1 MRVSDIASNGLVY
14 ALDPAVLGEKRNEKL
29 FFRDEVYHA
38 IGNILRAQQFD
49 AIPLVP
55 GHNQSVTHLA
65 RRRLHAG
72 DEHDVY
78 VLTRSEVECVSRDMS
93 ILEAIFLILSN
104 EHHILLLEDQNGNVT
119 DILTISMLA
128 DEKVKSYLRLKVSQ
142 LQEDEWNWNSNY
154 LSNFSMFDGSN
165 TPTIEYA
172 SNIFNKINALAE
184 LISEHGFD
192 KECIPS
198 DRDVSQLIVEILADL
213 QPLKPFKKNMDA
225 LALENERFYLKTR
238 NEVKPENTAKQ
249 IQKEWGGSLIDNP
262 EKPEIVNLAFKLF
275 GEANDWDEI
284 LIRKTDSSWA
294 KLSKS
299 PYDGEIEE
307 SDVKSI
313 HESASLLEI
322 AKILFENSNQIIVVE
337 NDNSKWPGIITI
349 HDFALNKKIQNNL
362 LLRFTQIEMNCRAKL
377 VSEGTQYMIVDRY
390 KKRLISVVNFK
401 DVVDE
406 LDSRGHL
413 KKRSKQNSKL
423 NVIRFCRNKL
433 VHDIIGHGLY
443 EFPKYLH
450 YLFLNA
456 FIDSHELIN
465 LFEIDERSDLI
476 YRNIVALDAFVIG
489 SEYLLKRKTPKSI
502 KKLIH
507 EFEELVVE
515 NQDIIIKVKSNSVN
529 IDNALDNEMDLGTWR
544 EMMRS
549 YFEGVSKIKIVNVQD

>member
-307 SDVKSI
+307 SDVKSV

-337 NDNSKWPGIITI
+337 NDN
-349 HDFALNKKIQNNL
+349 
-362 LLRFTQIEMNCRAKL
+362 
-377 VSEGTQYMIVDRY
+377 
-390 KKRLISVVNFK
+390 
-401 DVVDE
+401 
-406 LDSRGHL
+406 
-413 KKRSKQNSKL
+413 
-423 NVIRFCRNKL
+423 
-433 VHDIIGHGLY
+433 
-443 EFPKYLH
+443 
-450 YLFLNA
+450 
-456 FIDSHELIN
+456 
-465 LFEIDERSDLI
+465 
-476 YRNIVALDAFVIG
+476 
-489 SEYLLKRKTPKSI
+489 
-502 KKLIH
+502 
-507 EFEELVVE
+507 
-515 NQDIIIKVKSNSVN
+515 
-529 IDNALDNEMDLGTWR
+529 
-544 EMMRS
+544 
-549 YFEGVSKIKIVNVQD
+549 